1 MTGTVSRVLAALM
14 LLTVFAL
21 VTLAPDLDPFGLG
34 GLLRFF
40 IGAAVSPEWGLAAS
54 GLPRL
59 LG

>member
-1 MTGTVSRVLAALM
+1 MSRVLAALM